1 MCDKSQTQLQ
11 KVVDG
16 YKNYESMTGALDSDF
31 QQKGGGTGYIL
42 DLELPRVGGQ
52 APVTGYVSQP
62 EYLNGTLVQQRTED
76 GRLMGDAQQCGGA
89 KKKLNSQK
97 KMGINSNLSNMMNN
111 AKVNNAKVNNA
122 NLNNAK
128 ANNAKANNAMAN
140 QNKAKK
146 SKKKSKKKNRT
157 RRRYSKKHF
166 KKHRGKKSHKFKKG
180 MKKRHPQRKRG
191 KSRKYHRRNK
201 SKNRKK
207 YHKKMRGGDGCSYEV
222 QGQGQDSVFTHDMN
236 ERSFDCN
243 QPNWDSKCT

>member
-128 ANNAKANNAMAN
+128 ANNAMAN